1 LIFSRRSRLIL
12 WHSQLWH
19 RVGEYSGFRVE
30 IKKDCEGVCAS
41 ETSASV
47 QFQSTIGY
55 VEPTDLS
62 LLLSLQTD
70 AGKER
75 AVQAAESHLA
85 PRMRMCGFTPLPP
98 KQLFV
103 TCCLIK
109 HKENFTFNFNPVYI
123 GKFYVI
129 RI

>member
-1 LIFSRRSRLIL
+1 VR
-12 WHSQLWH
+12 
-19 RVGEYSGFRVE
+19 EYCGFRVE

-47 QFQSTIGY
+47 HFQSTIGH

-62 LLLSLQTD
+62 LLLSLLSD

-75 AVQAAESHLA
+75 VVHAAESHLA
-85 PRMRMCGFTPLPP
+85 SRMRMCGFTPLPP
-98 KQLFV
+98 QQLLMA
-103 TCCLIK
+103 CCLIK
-109 HKENFTFNFNPVYI
+109 HKENFTFNFSPVYI

-129 RI
+129 RT